1 MNLTD
6 LNALE
11 PIGLT
16 DALGAIF
23 EHSAWVAAAVTAK
36 RPFSSVAELHAAMC
50 AAMRAA
56 PKDRQLEL
64 IGAHP
69 ELAARIT
76 MTSDSVS
83 EQRGAGLDS
92 LTSAEHAALLG
103 LNRAYRARFGFPFI
117 LAVKG
122 KDKNEIRAAL
132 ESRVGNDAATEF
144 ETALGEIEKI
154 ARFRLEA
161 LIDRVHDEP

>member
-1 MNLTD
+1 MTIIE

-11 PIGLT
+11 SHAFT

-23 EHSAWVAAAVTAK
+23 EHSAWVAAAVTNQ
-36 RPFSSVAELHAAMC
+36 RPFSSLTDLHAAMC
-50 AAMRAA
+50 KAMQSA
-56 PKDRQLEL
+56 PRDQQLEL
-64 IGAHP
+64 INAHP
-69 ELAARIT
+69 ELAARIS
-76 MTSDSVS
+76 MTSDSVA

-92 LTSAEHAALLG
+92 LTPTEHAALLE

-122 KDKNEIRAAL
+122 KDKNDIRAAL
-132 ESRVGNDAATEF
+132 EARVNHDLETEF
-144 ETALGEIEKI
+144 QTALEEIEKI

-161 LIDRVHDEP
+161 LISS

>member
-1 MNLTD
+1 MNFIE

-11 PIGLT
+11 PIRFT

-23 EHSAWVAAAVTAK
+23 EHSAWVASAVTDQ
-36 RPFSSVAELHAAMC
+36 RPFSSVDELHEAMC
-50 AAMRAA
+50 RAMRAA
-56 PKDRQLEL
+56 PHDQQLEL
-64 IGAHP
+64 IRAHP
-69 ELAARIT
+69 ELAARIS
-76 MTSDSVS
+76 MTADSVA

-92 LTSAEHAALLG
+92 LTPDEHAALLE

-122 KDKNEIRAAL
+122 KDKNDIRAAL
-132 ESRVGNDAATEF
+132 EARVSNDAVTEF

-154 ARFRLEA
+154 ARFRLSM
-161 LIDRVHDEP
+161 LISSERD